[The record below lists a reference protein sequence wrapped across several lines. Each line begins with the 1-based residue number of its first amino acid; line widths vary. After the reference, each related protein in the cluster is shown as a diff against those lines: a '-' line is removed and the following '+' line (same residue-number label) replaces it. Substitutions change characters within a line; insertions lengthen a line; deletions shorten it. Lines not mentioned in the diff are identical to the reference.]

1 MERVVSVGGRAVRAI
16 MDRISQPLSGF
27 NRATPLVALLTCGVA
42 VQADPVTITYDPAG
56 YDPYNTANDG
66 STGATTWI
74 QGQSFTATKTGVLTS
89 IGVPNDGDGSGTCTL
104 VVYEGMAEAY
114 DASSPNLIHTQV
126 LSAPL
131 PDVYPNG
138 DHLTGR
144 SGFATITL
152 DATVP
157 ITSGTLYSFYLM
169 PRTCSDIAYFD
180 YENAF
185 SNMSGQ
191 LKTDLYTGGN
201 AYYLVDS
208 GTAPYDWTTA
218 DMPFEVV
225 QGDAVVANSA
235 PTLSRVPTS
244 ATVTEDVATTI
255 LDGGVSVADSDG
267 DTVTLTLA
275 VGAGSIASSDGNGT
289 YSSVTVS
296 NSGSAG
302 MTLAGTTSALTSYLS
317 NGKIQYTTALNSNS
331 AATLTITP
339 NDGTENGTA
348 ASVTL
353 NVTAVNDA
361 ASATLLN
368 YDTVEF
374 TQGGSPVLLD
384 AGSNA
389 TITDVD
395 SADFSGGTLS
405 VTGASWAPSQD
416 QLSIDTSG
424 AVSLTG
430 TASGSSVAVSG
441 TVIGSLVNTIGAGNS
456 LEISLNSN
464 ATPAR
469 VQVLLRALTYE
480 NISST
485 PTISQRTFVIG
496 LDDGDGASGA
506 VLGTV
511 YATVSAFDSDATV
524 MAASGVIEPVA
535 LPTTAD
541 TAGEA
546 VDLFDFTLTDGATAD
561 ASALLISQIQLS
573 VSGTSTSTELGK
585 ISWVLN
591 GPDASNLAGSY
602 SAGTLSFSG
611 LSVSVADGA
620 SETYTV
626 SAYLNDNTGITDG
639 HTVVLSLDGDSQ
651 ITTGSGTGFGTTT
664 PLTNGTGT
672 PLSVTASQLVVVTQP
687 AGSVSGTAL
696 TSQPVITAQ
705 DAAGNLDLDFSET
718 ISLTEASAGSLTGSS
733 VAAVNGLATFTSL
746 TYTATADQQSFT
758 LTADDQSAVGS
769 DLTAVTT
776 STLTS
781 DVVATALQFS
791 SQPAPLS
798 VSNGNVTA
806 LTTVPVV
813 QAVDAAGLLD
823 SDYSTAVT
831 LAEVNG
837 AGSVQMSAS
846 GDTDGNAATVT
857 LTPASGVA
865 TFAGLTMTYTVAGS
879 TDETFNL
886 QATSGSLPA
895 VSSSQMTSSYDGT
908 APTIVSSV
916 PADNATGVAY
926 NTDISVTFSESVVVG
941 SGAFVLYESVSG
953 DEVERFDA
961 TSLVLSGM
969 SFTMT
974 PSLPLSSMTEYY
986 LLADAGLVTD
996 AVGNSWAGLSDSS
1009 ALNFTVGNL
1018 LPTVQADS
1026 VTTTEDA
1033 AIAIDVLANDL
1044 DEDGALNPASVVVAS
1059 APENGST
1066 SVNTANGV
1074 ITYTPDANF
1083 NGSDSFTYQ
1092 VEDLNQGRSAE
1103 ATVTVFVTSV
1113 NDAPVAVADTILIDE
1128 DDSVTVDVLANDTD
1142 IDGGPDLSSLVIV
1155 QASVAGTAVVV
1166 DGRIEYVAGADF
1178 EGTDSL
1184 TYQYQDDLGA
1194 YSNIA
1199 TLTITVTGVNDVPV
1213 ATADSASTDEDT
1225 AVVIDVLDNDSD
1237 VDGSLDVSSVAVVQQ
1252 PGNGAVSVDAATGDI
1267 TYTPALNFFGS
1278 DSFTYVVADD
1288 ANATSAQGTVTIVVA
1303 SVNDAPVTVA
1313 DTVILQEDVAHSI
1326 GVLGNDSDVDG
1337 TLVLTSVEV
1346 IQTPQHGTTSVG
1358 TDGLIRY
1365 QPDSNFAGSDS
1376 FSYRVQDDSGVWSNE
1391 SVVSI
1396 GVTAVNDVPI
1406 ANADIAETLEEEAV
1420 TIDVAANDSDVDG
1433 SLDLT
1438 SIEISQAPANGEL
1451 VDHLDGTLT
1460 YTPDDDFYGSDSFR
1474 YRISDDEAGASA
1486 EALVSINVVGIND
1499 APVISGTPTASV
1511 LEGQVY
1517 RFTPQVTDSD
1527 SSNFRFELSGQPAWM
1542 SINSTTGVV
1551 SGTPAVGD
1559 EGTYSDI
1566 VITVDDGSTSNNLA
1580 SLAAFSLTVEG
1591 DFDTDGIANSAD
1603 DDDDNDGISDSDEL
1617 RYGLN
1622 PLDDTDAL
1630 LDSDGDNIS
1639 NQQEV
1644 TDGTD
1649 PTDADDYYDVTPP
1662 VITAP
1667 AAITLD
1673 ASAVFTRVT
1682 LAQLLGVT
1690 DDSAAINAALLA
1702 MTSDNV
1708 DGDACCT
1715 ATVDG
1720 FESQSAMLRPGLHNL
1735 VFRAVD
1741 AKGNA
1746 GVATQV
1752 LRIRP
1757 LVSFS
1762 KDERQVEGST
1772 VTVSIELDGPAPDYP
1787 FEVPYQIS
1795 SASSANDEDHT
1806 LEAGSV
1812 IFTAGSV
1819 SEDIRFELLDD
1830 GVAEGT
1836 ETLIIALDDAT
1847 SDDEDLQG
1855 GYDPTAIDVND
1866 INAGRKSS
1874 VSISI
1879 VEGNIEPE
1887 VNLQVSQASS
1897 LSTTIARD
1905 GGNVTFLAT
1914 ATDGNVADTVT
1925 LSWADTD
1932 TRVLSLNTSNTA
1944 ENLIFDPA
1952 NLSPGRYRVEV
1963 SVTDSQGL
1971 VDDASLYFRVIDT
1984 ALVLSAETDTNGN
1997 GITDADEGA
2006 GDADSDGIPDYL
2018 DSLAERNLLPEIA
2031 TASSSHVV
2039 ECDPG
2044 VHCRLGGLAMEGS
2057 SGGALLYEA
2066 EFEALE
2072 GIGSDSSHRP
2082 VGGIFDFIAAELPVA
2097 GSSVQVVLPL
2107 HAAIEA
2113 DAVYRKY
2120 QNGVWMDFVE
2130 DDNNSVHSAA
2140 GAMGFCPPPGDAPW
2154 VAGLTEGHLCVQLTI
2169 EDGGPNDADGE
2180 ANGAVEDPGAV
2191 SVSSTAGSE
2200 SLDGVTTRSTR
2211 SGGAV
2216 SGWWLLLLGAA
2227 LWRSRQTP
2235 GKPLP
2240 QRLLTAGPEIVGLG
2254 LWAAAGALVLS
2265 AVLTPKTAVA
2275 ESLNTTEDHAP
2286 YVLVRALQVAG
2297 SDSSDFE
2304 QQLQQ
2309 QGQTITVDDYDTSR
2323 FGYQLGLGYEY
2334 APHLALEFSYLD
2346 MGDAE
2351 VTFSGT
2357 ANPTEL
2363 RAVLKDEHP
2372 VGGAGWLLDQ
2382 VFVVSPLERLNLEM
2396 SMGLYRWSSK
2406 TSSSH
2411 SAFRRDPDSGVD
2423 VMLGLGAEYQ
2433 VLDDTTLELRW
2444 QQLRIGRE
2452 RLQMLGI
2459 GSRILLW

>member
-1 MERVVSVGGRAVRAI
+1 MLALAALMIGGT
-16 MDRISQPLSGF
+16 S
-27 NRATPLVALLTCGVA
+27 
-42 VQADPVTITYDPAG
+42 VQAAPVTITYDPAG

-66 STGATTWI
+66 STGTTTWI

-114 DASSPNLIHTQV
+114 DASSSNLIHTQV

-152 DATVP
+152 DAIVP

-201 AYYLVDS
+201 AYYLADS
-208 GTAPYDWTTA
+208 GDNPFDWTTA

-235 PTLSRVPTS
+235 PTLSSVPTS
-244 ATVTEDVATTI
+244 AAVTEDVATTI

-296 NSGSAG
+296 NSGSAS
-302 MTLAGTTSALTSYLS
+302 MTLAGTTSALSSYLS

-339 NDGTENGTA
+339 NDGSENGTA

-361 ASATLLN
+361 ASASLLN

-374 TQGGSPVLLD
+374 TEGGSPVLLD

-389 TITDVD
+389 VITDVD

-405 VTGASWAPSQD
+405 VTGVSWAPSQD

-430 TASGSSVAVSG
+430 TTSGSSVAVSG
-441 TVIGSLVNTIGAGNS
+441 TVIGTLVNTIGAGAS

-480 NISST
+480 NISSSPINAMRT
-485 PTISQRTFVIG
+485 FTIS
-496 LDDGDGASGA
+496 LDDGDGASA

-511 YATVSAFDSDATV
+511 YVMLTAFDRDATVS
-524 MAASGVIEPVA
+524 AASGVIEPVA
-535 LPTTAD
+535 LPTTAI
-541 TAGEA
+541 TAGQA

-561 ASALLISQIQLS
+561 TAALQISQIKLS
-573 VSGTSTSTELGK
+573 VSGTANEAELAS
-585 ISWVLN
+585 IHWYLN
-591 GPDASNLAGSY
+591 GPDVSNASGGY
-602 SAGTLSFSG
+602 SAGILGFSG
-611 LSVSVADGA
+611 LSVSVASGS
-620 SETYTV
+620 SETYTI
-626 SAYLNDNTGITDG
+626 SAYFNDNSGITDG
-639 HTVVLSLDGDSQ
+639 HTVVLGLDGDSQ

-696 TSQPVITAQ
+696 TTQPVIAAQ

-718 ISLTEASAGSLTGSS
+718 ISLTEASTGSLTGSS

-791 SQPAPLS
+791 SQPVPLS
-798 VSNGNVTA
+798 VSNGNATA

-865 TFAGLTMTYTVAGS
+865 TFTGLTVTYTVAGS

-895 VSSSQMTSSYDGT
+895 VTSSQMTSSYDGT
-908 APTIVSSV
+908 APTIVSSI

-926 NTDISVTFSESVVVG
+926 NTNLTITFSEPVVAGIGGLTIYEAETGRARYFDISDLTLNG
-941 SGAFVLYESVSG
+941 S
-953 DEVERFDA
+953 
-961 TSLVLSGM
+961 SLVTNSRLRLDPM
-969 SFTMT
+969 V
-974 PSLPLSSMTEYY
+974 EYY
-986 LLADAGLVTD
+986 VLTAPGLVTD
-996 AVGNSWAGLSDSS
+996 VNGNSWPGLSDPEVLS
-1009 ALNFTVGNL
+1009 FTVGNIAPYAYNDGASTL
-1018 LPTVQADS
+1018 
-1026 VTTTEDA
+1026 EDA
-1033 AIAIDVLANDL
+1033 AVAINVLVNDL

-1083 NGSDSFTYQ
+1083 NGRDSFTYQ

-1103 ATVTVFVTSV
+1103 ATVTVFVDSV
-1113 NDAPVAVADTILIDE
+1113 NDAPVAVADTIIIDE

-1142 IDGGPDLSSLVIV
+1142 VDGGPEPSSLEIV
-1155 QASVAGTAVVV
+1155 QAPVAGTATVV

-1184 TYQYQDDLGA
+1184 TYQFQDYLGA

-1213 ATADSASTDEDT
+1213 AAADNASTDEDT

-1237 VDGSLDVSSVAVVQQ
+1237 VDGSLDIGSVAVVQQ

-1288 ANATSAQGTVTIVVA
+1288 ASATSAQGTVTIVVA

-1337 TLVLTSVEV
+1337 TLVLTSIEV
-1346 IQTPQHGTTSVG
+1346 LQMPQHGTTSVG
-1358 TDGLIRY
+1358 TDGLVLY

-1406 ANADIAETLEEEAV
+1406 ANADTAETQEEEAV
-1420 TIDVAANDSDVDG
+1420 AIDVAANDSDVDG

-1438 SIEISQAPANGEL
+1438 SIEISQAPLNGEL

-1460 YTPDDDFYGSDSFR
+1460 YTPDDDFYGNDSFR

-1486 EALVSINVVGIND
+1486 AALVSINVVGIND

-1511 LEGQVY
+1511 LEGQAY
-1517 RFTPQVTDSD
+1517 SFTPQVTDSD

-1551 SGTPAVGD
+1551 SGTPSVGD
-1559 EGTYSDI
+1559 AGTYSGI

-1591 DFDTDGIANSAD
+1591 DFDTDGIANSTD
-1603 DDDDNDGISDSDEL
+1603 HDDDNDGISDSDEL

-1649 PTDADDYYDVTPP
+1649 PTDGDDYYDVTPP

-1735 VFRAVD
+1735 VFRALD
-1741 AKGNA
+1741 AKGNE
-1746 GVATQV
+1746 GRATQV
-1752 LRIRP
+1752 VRIRP

-1847 SDDEDLQG
+1847 SDDEDLQA
-1855 GYDPTAIDVND
+1855 GYDPNAIDVND

-1932 TRVLSLNTSNTA
+1932 TRVLSLNTSSSA

-1997 GITDADEGA
+1997 GIADADEGA

-2140 GAMGFCPPPGDAPW
+2140 GAMGFCPPPGDASW

-2191 SVSSTAGSE
+2191 SVLSTAGSE
-2200 SLDGVTTRSTR
+2200 SLEGVTTRSTR

-2227 LWRSRQTP
+2227 LWLSRQP
-2235 GKPLP
+2235 SGKPLP
-2240 QRLLTAGPEIVGLG
+2240 QRLLTAGPGIVGLG
-2254 LWAAAGALVLS
+2254 VSAGALVLS
-2265 AVLTPKTAVA
+2265 AVLTPKAAVA
-2275 ESLNTTEDHAP
+2275 DSFDTTDDHAP
-2286 YVLVRALQVAG
+2286 YILVRALQVAG
-2297 SDSSDFE
+2297 SNSSSDFE

-2363 RAVLKDEHP
+2363 RAALKDEHP

-2433 VLDDTTLELRW
+2433 ALDDTTLELRW
-2444 QQLRIGRE
+2444 QQLRIGSE